1 MQWHAGAS
9 LPLTRVER
17 SLYNISTMLP
27 GIEEFLTEDVGTED
41 ITTNSIVPSEHR
53 SSAKIIAKAAGV
65 LAGQR
70 FAREVFSFLDQ
81 EITYM
86 ELKKDGD
93 ALYPGE
99 TISTITGRTRAILT
113 GERVALN
120 ILQRLS
126 GTASLTRTFVEAAAG
141 TKARIL
147 DTRKTTPGM
156 RAMEKYAVVMG
167 GGVNH
172 RRDLTEMALIK
183 ENHIAVA
190 GSIGEAVMLV
200 RGASLVPIE
209 VEVRSMDE
217 LKAAV
222 EAAVDRIMLDNWD
235 TASMKEAVK
244 FVDGRIAIEASGNM
258 TVERVREVAM
268 TGVDFISV
276 GALTHSAGS
285 LDMSLL
291 HEGVRI

>member
-1 MQWHAGAS
+1 MSDRIA
-9 LPLTRVER
+9 
-17 SLYNISTMLP
+17 
-27 GIEEFLTEDVGTED
+27 EFLKEDVGIED
-41 ITTNSIVPSEHR
+41 VTTNSIVPCGHR
-53 SSAKIIAKAAGV
+53 SSAKIIAKAAGT
-65 LAGQR
+65 LAGQK
-70 FAREVFSFLDQ
+70 FAQQVFCNLDE
-81 EITYM
+81 EISYT

-93 ALYPGE
+93 PLHPGDVVS
-99 TISTITGRTRAILT
+99 IITGKTQAILT

-126 GTASLTRTFVEAAAG
+126 GIASLTKRFVDAVAG

-156 RAMEKYAVVMG
+156 RIMEKYAVVMG

-172 RRDLTEMALIK
+172 RRDLSEMALIK

-190 GSIGEAVMLV
+190 GSIHEAVVLV
-200 RGASLVPIE
+200 RKASGVPIE

-217 LKAAV
+217 LRMAV
-222 EAAVDRIMLDNWD
+222 GTGIDRIMLDNWD
-235 TASMKEAVK
+235 SASMKKAVK
-244 FVDGRIAIEASGNM
+244 FVNGLIPIEASGNM
-258 TVERVREVAM
+258 TLERVKEVAM

-276 GALTHSAGS
+276 GAITHSAGS

-291 HEGVRI
+291 HEGVKI

>member
-1 MQWHAGAS
+1 MS
-9 LPLTRVER
+9 VR
-17 SLYNISTMLP
+17 IK
-27 GIEEFLTEDVGTED
+27 EFLREDVGIED

-53 SSAKIIAKAAGV
+53 SNAKIIAKAAGV

-70 FAREVFSFLDQ
+70 FAQEVFSFLDTQ
-81 EITYM
+81 IAYT

-93 ALYPGE
+93 LLYPGE
-99 TISTITGRTRAILT
+99 TISIIEGRTRAILT

-126 GTASLTRTFVEAAAG
+126 GTASLTRRFVEAAAG

-156 RAMEKYAVVMG
+156 RTMEKYAVTMG

-190 GSIGEAVMLV
+190 GSISEAVMLV
-200 RGASLVPIE
+200 RRASRVPIE
-209 VEVRSMDE
+209 VEVRSLDE

-222 EAAVDRIMLDNWD
+222 EAGVDRIMLDNWD
-235 TASMKEAVK
+235 TASMKEAVE
-244 FVDGRIAIEASGNM
+244 FVNGRIPIEASGNM
-258 TVERVREVAM
+258 TLERVKEVAM

-291 HEGVRI
+291 HEGVKA

>member
-1 MQWHAGAS
+1 MA
-9 LPLTRVER
+9 LT
-17 SLYNISTMLP
+17 
-27 GIEEFLTEDVGTED
+27 IEEIVMEDIGVEDV
-41 ITTNSIVPSEHR
+41 TTNSIVPAKHR
-53 SSAKIIAKAAGV
+53 SNAKIVAKQAGV
-65 LAGQR
+65 LAGQK
-70 FAREVFSFLDQ
+70 FAREIFLFLDKGIQ
-81 EITYM
+81 YTER
-86 ELKKDGD
+86 KKDGD
-93 ALYPGE
+93 PVEPGDV
-99 TISTITGRTRAILT
+99 ISTIAGSTRAILT

-126 GTASLTRTFVEAAAG
+126 GTASLTRKFVDAVSG
-141 TKARIL
+141 TQTRIL

-190 GSIGEAVMLV
+190 GSIPDAVALI
-200 RGASLVPIE
+200 RKASRVPVE

-217 LKAAV
+217 LKIAVAAGV
-222 EAAVDRIMLDNWD
+222 ERIMLDNWD
-235 TASMKEAVK
+235 TPSMKEAVE
-244 FVDGRIAIEASGNM
+244 FVNGRIPIEASGNM
-258 TVERVREVAM
+258 TLDRVREVAM

-276 GALTHSAGS
+276 GALTHSAGA

-291 HEGVRI
+291 HEGVKT

>member
-1 MQWHAGAS
+1 M
-9 LPLTRVER
+9 
-17 SLYNISTMLP
+17 
-27 GIEEFLTEDVGTED
+27 EDVGVED
-41 ITTNSIVPSEHR
+41 VTTNSIVPSEHR
-53 SSAKIIAKAAGV
+53 SNARIIAKAAGV
-65 LAGQR
+65 LAGQK
-70 FAREVFSFLDQ
+70 FAREVFSFLDKD
-81 EITYM
+81 ISYT

-93 ALYPGE
+93 LLYPGE
-99 TISTITGRTRAILT
+99 PVSIIAGRTRAILT

-126 GTASLTRTFVEAAAG
+126 GTASLTRRFVDATAG
-141 TKARIL
+141 KKARIL

-156 RAMEKYAVVMG
+156 RAMEKYAVTLG

-190 GSIGEAVMLV
+190 GSIGNAVTLI
-200 RGASLVPIE
+200 RNASGVPIE

-217 LKAAV
+217 LRIAVAAG
-222 EAAVDRIMLDNWD
+222 VDRIMLDNWD
-235 TASMKEAVK
+235 TASIKEAVE
-244 FVDGRIAIEASGNM
+244 FVNERIPIEASGNM
-258 TVERVREVAM
+258 TLERVKEVAA

-291 HEGVRI
+291 HEGVK